1 MPGPACT
8 SFSFESFQSFTYF
21 RYAVALSLGKLLM
34 QTSTLQLTPCNKHC
48 IMDPVTHY
56 CKGCFRTIE
65 EIIRW
70 QFLNEDEKN
79 KILHKVEVRKTT
91 LNTGTLKAI

>member
-1 MPGPACT
+1 
-8 SFSFESFQSFTYF
+8 
-21 RYAVALSLGKLLM
+21 M

-65 EIIRW
+65 EIMRW
-70 QFLNEDEKN
+70 QFLNEQERI
-79 KILHKVEVRKTT
+79 KILQSVELRKAALSRNAHKTS
-91 LNTGTLKAI
+91 